1 MSALSLLE
9 ELDRMQRE
17 LKDDYPGWQ
26 IWYMFHRAGSATW
39 HARPNPWLN
48 APSPDDLRKLISQVH
63 PQTDR
68 DAAAVALKRD
78 AGLPSSSQQELAGD
92 AVAAGC

>member
-1 MSALSLLE
+1 MSALSLLG

-17 LKDDYPGWQ
+17 LQDDYPGWQ
-26 IWYMFHRAGSATW
+26 IWYVFNRDGSATW
-39 HARPNPWLN
+39 HARPKPWLS

-68 DAAAVALKRD
+68 DAASGALKRD
-78 AGLPSSSQQELAGD
+78 AGLPSSSRHELAGD
-92 AVAAGC
+92 AVAVGC